1 MEIVTRD
8 YGVIEINE
16 ELIIRFDDGILGF
29 EPYKNYILLDDS
41 NGESPFRC
49 LQSMEESDL
58 AFILMDPF
66 AVDPDYEITLGEDI
80 VETLMIESSDDVLVL
95 AVVVVP
101 EDIKKT
107 SINLKAPLVF
117 NVKLRKGA
125 QYIVDGD
132 KYKIRHNVMDEI
144 EKMKNNEKA
153 GLDAAG
159 SCDPKA
165 TEACG
170 AKDLVGAGECAKDTA
185 GARANGTVNKTANG
199 AANICTNGAV
209 GNQNASGAVGVT
221 EARNAAGA

>member
-8 YGVIEINE
+8 YGVININQ
-16 ELIIRFDDGILGF
+16 ELIIRFDEGILGF
-29 EPYKNYILLDDS
+29 EMYKNYILLDDS

-66 AVDPDYEITLGEDI
+66 AVDPEYEITLGEDI

-125 QYIVDGD
+125 QYIVEGE
-132 KYKIRHNVMDEI
+132 KYKIRHYVMDEI
-144 EKMKNNEKA
+144 EKMKSSEKA
-153 GLDAAG
+153 DKDAAG
-159 SCDPKA
+159 NYNAKSDKGA
-165 TEACG
+165 EAEEP
-170 AKDLVGAGECAKDTA
+170 V
-185 GARANGTVNKTANG
+185 
-199 AANICTNGAV
+199 AAESYV
-209 GNQNASGAVGVT
+209 K
-221 EARNAAGA
+221 